1 MPHYITLMRWTDKG
15 VQGVKESPQRIR
27 ELVKAIERLGGK
39 VQTFY
44 TMGEYDF
51 VAVAEAPSDDIVM
64 QAALLVNRAGN
75 ARTVTMKAWTLE
87 EAEKVIAKLPWTRR
101 HRETEAPGWSSNRAP
116 STGGLSRRPR
126 RAASAAVR

>member
-87 EAEKVIAKLPWTRR
+87 EAEKVIAKLP
-101 HRETEAPGWSSNRAP
+101 
-116 STGGLSRRPR
+116 
-126 RAASAAVR
+126 